1 MATTEASRYVK
12 AFEAGDLQLQAER
25 ARRLLQSCRLCPR
38 HCGVN
43 RSAGEVGFC
52 RTADRAWVASAAA
65 HFGEEGPLVGTG
77 GSGTV
82 FFTHCNLGCV
92 FCQNDDISHQGA
104 GEPVDPGELAL
115 VLLGLQRSGCH
126 NINLVTPSHVVAQ
139 ILEALVLAVPMG
151 LTIPLVY
158 NSSGYDSRVAL
169 ELLQGIVDIYLPDFK
184 FWDPGVG
191 ATLCGVPDY
200 PETARA
206 ALKAMHRQVGDLV
219 LDAAGVAR
227 RGLMTRHLVLPG
239 GLAGTAPIM
248 DFIARELSPA
258 TYVNVMSQ
266 YRPCGQA
273 REFPALGRRLT
284 REEFQAA
291 RAAAVAAGL
300 HRFA

>member
-1 MATTEASRYVK
+1 MATIDVPRYVK
-12 AFEAGDLQLQAER
+12 AFEAGDLQRQAER
-25 ARRLLQSCRLCPR
+25 AHRLLQSCRLCPR

-158 NSSGYDSRVAL
+158 NSGGYDSRVAL

-184 FWDPGVG
+184 FWDPAVG

-248 DFIARELSPA
+248 NFIARELSPA

-284 REEFQAA
+284 REEFEAA